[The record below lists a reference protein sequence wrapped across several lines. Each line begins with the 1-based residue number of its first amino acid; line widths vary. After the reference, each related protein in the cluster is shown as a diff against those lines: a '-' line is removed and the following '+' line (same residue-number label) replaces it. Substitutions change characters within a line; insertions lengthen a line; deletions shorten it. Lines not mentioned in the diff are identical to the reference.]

1 MSLQKRF
8 KSRYPKA
15 NFADFKTEDFFGK
28 PNIFFHNKAGDEET
42 AVFDDDG
49 KDFRSSIYFSKE
61 MKRQLGL
68 APGFPLELTHN
79 PNPKLEIPAVP
90 FNSETR
96 ESGAL
101 KDALVQQEIYVTPS
115 DKFKI
120 KFRDIF
126 TDTVITHRSSHESR
140 RWLAGPNFEYFPQQL
155 NFAFFCATTG
165 CGLSRR
171 ILFEDKMRD
180 GKNDLTDSEL
190 ILPPQVRSFFWFH
203 VYFTVRRILFELG
216 GVQNSLPLPGDSAFS
231 QTENKYD
238 IPSFERI
245 CAEFGISPNA
255 DFRFTRGSNHD
266 LGSVFEYFTNSGYIK
281 TPFKYPSKETKFED
295 EGGRASDGNLVPY
308 IENTEARNQYE
319 YFLCPVSHGLTS
331 AGLSRINQS
340 IESFCYAILGSQVDA
355 RSSISGSQG
364 SAIETQRQFLSMV
377 EDAIRNPDISKSV
390 QRFQLAIE
398 SAKVR
403 LDLAISPGLWLLPSK
418 MVVNTE
424 SVVGYNNKLKKATSF
439 MRIGV
444 NSDLNIPVRRSAPK
458 HNFGSG
464 AVKLPHSGVE
474 TQETKETRVPKSDSE
489 AGVKLRTKEKQVPKS
504 DSDNKREASE
514 AAGEASDSKAGAKLR
529 THCFN
534 FARDQFECF
543 DYCRRWVSL
552 VSFQMNLS
560 LLFGAFDLL
569 LSRSDYART
578 NTGWLNFQKII
589 HPVFI
594 FNESTIPSEG
604 LWPEPSS
611 ELYEFATLR
620 LFASFVYDFVAIKS
634 PLNLTSLNKF
644 EIPRGRHA
652 NR

>member
-8 KSRYPKA
+8 KARYPKE

-28 PNIFFHNKAGDEET
+28 PNIFFHNKAGDSEAGDEGT

-90 FNSETR
+90 FHSET
-96 ESGAL
+96 L
-101 KDALVQQEIYVTPS
+101 NTIKDALVQQEIYVTPS
-115 DKFKI
+115 EKFKI

-140 RWLAGPNFEYFPQQL
+140 RWLAGPNFEYWPQTL
-155 NFAFFCATTG
+155 NFVFFCATTG
-165 CGLSRR
+165 CGVSRR

-216 GVQNSLPLPGDSAFS
+216 GPQNSLPLPGDTAFS

-255 DFRFTRGSNHD
+255 DFRFTRGDNHG
-266 LGSVFEYFTNSGYIK
+266 LGSVFEYFTNSGYTK

-295 EGGRASDGNLVPY
+295 EGRASDGNLVPY

-340 IESFCYAILGSQVDA
+340 IESFCYAILGSQVDV
-355 RSSISGSQG
+355 RSSIAGSQG

-377 EDAIRNPDISKSV
+377 EDAIRNPGISNSV

-424 SVVGYNNKLKKATSF
+424 SVVGYNNKLKKATTF
-439 MRIGV
+439 MRIGI
-444 NSDLNIPVRRSAPK
+444 NSDLNIPLRRSALK
-458 HNFGSG
+458 HNLGSR

-474 TQETKETRVPKSDSE
+474 TRVVKSE
-489 AGVKLRTKEKQVPKS
+489 TKEKQVAKS
-504 DSDNKREASE
+504 KTSDREFGDRESGDSGAGVTKETRDSETGEAASE
-514 AAGEASDSKAGAKLR
+514 AGAKLR
-529 THCFN
+529 AKT
-534 FARDQFECF
+534 
-543 DYCRRWVSL
+543 VST
-552 VSFQMNLS
+552 SHETNLNV
-560 LLFGAFDLL
+560 LIIVAGGLAWFLF
-569 LSRSDYART
+569 R
-578 NTGWLNFQKII
+578 
-589 HPVFI
+589 
-594 FNESTIPSEG
+594 
-604 LWPEPSS
+604 
-611 ELYEFATLR
+611 
-620 LFASFVYDFVAIKS
+620 
-634 PLNLTSLNKF
+634 
-644 EIPRGRHA
+644 
-652 NR
+652 

>member
-8 KSRYPKA
+8 KARYPKA
-15 NFADFKTEDFFGK
+15 NFADFKTGDFFGK
-28 PNIFFHNKAGDEET
+28 PNIFFHNKAGEGT
-42 AVFDDDG
+42 TLFDDDG

-90 FNSETR
+90 FNSEIRDR
-96 ESGAL
+96 ESGEAAYTL

-115 DKFKI
+115 EKFKI

-140 RWLAGPNFEYFPQQL
+140 RWLAGPNFEYWPQTL
-155 NFAFFCATTG
+155 NFAFFAATTG
-165 CGLSRR
+165 CGVSRR

-190 ILPPQVRSFFWFH
+190 KLPPQVRSFFWFH

-216 GVQNSLPLPGDSAFS
+216 GVQNSLPLPGDTAFN

-255 DFRFTRGSNHD
+255 DFRFTRGDNHG
-266 LGSVFEYFTNSGYIK
+266 LGSVFEYFTNSGYTK

-308 IENTEARNQYE
+308 IENTEARIQYE

-340 IESFCYAILGSQVDA
+340 IESFCYAILGSQVDV

-403 LDLAISPGLWLLPSK
+403 LDLAISPGLWLLLSK

-424 SVVGYNNKLKKATSF
+424 SVVGYNNKLKKATTF

-444 NSDLNIPVRRSAPK
+444 NSDLNIPVRRSALK
-458 HNFGSG
+458 HNLGSR

-474 TQETKETRVPKSDSE
+474 TRVVKS
-489 AGVKLRTKEKQVPKS
+489 KTKEKQVVKRETKETQVPKS
-504 DSDNKREASE
+504 KTSETREASE
-514 AAGEASDSKAGAKLR
+514 TREVSETKTVSTSHETNLNVLIIVAGGLAW
-529 THCFN
+529 F
-534 FARDQFECF
+534 
-543 DYCRRWVSL
+543 
-552 VSFQMNLS
+552 
-560 LLFGAFDLL
+560 LF
-569 LSRSDYART
+569 R
-578 NTGWLNFQKII
+578 
-589 HPVFI
+589 
-594 FNESTIPSEG
+594 
-604 LWPEPSS
+604 
-611 ELYEFATLR
+611 
-620 LFASFVYDFVAIKS
+620 
-634 PLNLTSLNKF
+634 
-644 EIPRGRHA
+644 
-652 NR
+652 

>member
-8 KSRYPKA
+8 KARYPKA
-15 NFADFKTEDFFGK
+15 NFADFKTGDFFGK
-28 PNIFFHNKAGDEET
+28 PNIFFQEGDEGT
-42 AVFDDDG
+42 TVFDDDG
-49 KDFRSSIYFSKE
+49 KDFRSSIRFSKE

-90 FNSETR
+90 FHGEIR
-96 ESGAL
+96 EAYTL

-140 RWLAGPNFEYFPQQL
+140 RWLAGPNFEYWPQTL
-155 NFAFFCATTG
+155 NFAFYCATTG
-165 CGLSRR
+165 CGVSRR

-190 ILPPQVRSFFWFH
+190 KIPPQVRSFFWFH

-216 GVQNSLPLPGDSAFS
+216 GPQNSLPLPGDTAFS

-255 DFRFTRGSNHD
+255 DFRFTRGDNHG
-266 LGSVFEYFTNSGYIK
+266 LGSVFEYFSYSGYTK

-340 IESFCYAILGSQVDA
+340 IESFCYAILGSQVDI

-377 EDAIRNPDISKSV
+377 EDAIRNPEISKSV
-390 QRFQLAIE
+390 QRFQLAIQ

-424 SVVGYNNKLKKATSF
+424 SVVGYNNKLKKATRR

-444 NSDLNIPVRRSAPK
+444 NSDLNIPVRRSAQK
-458 HNFGSG
+458 HNFGRG

-474 TQETKETRVPKSDSE
+474 TQNSDRESGDRE
-489 AGVKLRTKEKQVPKS
+489 SGV
-504 DSDNKREASE
+504 
-514 AAGEASDSKAGAKLR
+514 AAAGAKLR
-529 THCFN
+529 TKETQVVKSEKSEKN
-534 FARDQFECF
+534 EKSEKSEAKT
-543 DYCRRWVSL
+543 VST
-552 VSFQMNLS
+552 SHENNLNV
-560 LLFGAFDLL
+560 LIIVAGALAWFLF
-569 LSRSDYART
+569 R
-578 NTGWLNFQKII
+578 
-589 HPVFI
+589 
-594 FNESTIPSEG
+594 
-604 LWPEPSS
+604 
-611 ELYEFATLR
+611 
-620 LFASFVYDFVAIKS
+620 
-634 PLNLTSLNKF
+634 
-644 EIPRGRHA
+644 
-652 NR
+652 

>member
-28 PNIFFHNKAGDEET
+28 PNIFFREGDEET

-90 FNSETR
+90 FNSEAGET
-96 ESGAL
+96 GAL
-101 KDALVQQEIYVTPS
+101 KDNLVQQEIYVTPS

-126 TDTVITHRSSHESR
+126 SDTVITHRSSHESR
-140 RWLAGPNFEYFPQQL
+140 RWLTGPNFEYYPQQL

-165 CGLSRR
+165 CGVS
-171 ILFEDKMRD
+171 D

-190 ILPPQVRSFFWFH
+190 ILPHQVRSFFWFH

-216 GVQNSLPLPGDSAFS
+216 GVQNSLPLPGDPAFN

-255 DFRFTRGSNHD
+255 DFRFTRGDNHG
-266 LGSVFEYFTNSGYIK
+266 LGSVFKYFSYSGYFK
-281 TPFKYPSKETKFED
+281 TPSKYPDKTSKFED

-340 IESFCYAILGSQVDA
+340 IESFCYAILGSQVNV
-355 RSSISGSQG
+355 RSSIAGSQG
-364 SAIETQRQFLSMV
+364 SSIETQREFLFLV
-377 EDAIRNPDISKSV
+377 EDAIRNPDLGKSV

-403 LDLAISPGLWLLPSK
+403 LDLAISPGTWLLPSK

-439 MRIGV
+439 IKIGV

-458 HNFGSG
+458 HNFGRG

-474 TQETKETRVPKSDSE
+474 TQETKETQVVKSEKSETSDSE
-489 AGVKLRTKEKQVPKS
+489 AGAKTVSSSHENNLNVLIII
-504 DSDNKREASE
+504 
-514 AAGEASDSKAGAKLR
+514 AGALAW
-529 THCFN
+529 F
-534 FARDQFECF
+534 
-543 DYCRRWVSL
+543 
-552 VSFQMNLS
+552 
-560 LLFGAFDLL
+560 LF
-569 LSRSDYART
+569 R
-578 NTGWLNFQKII
+578 
-589 HPVFI
+589 
-594 FNESTIPSEG
+594 
-604 LWPEPSS
+604 
-611 ELYEFATLR
+611 
-620 LFASFVYDFVAIKS
+620 
-634 PLNLTSLNKF
+634 
-644 EIPRGRHA
+644 
-652 NR
+652 

>member
-28 PNIFFHNKAGDEET
+28 PNIFFHNKAGDSEAGYEET

-90 FNSETR
+90 FNSEAGD
-96 ESGAL
+96 SGAGESQASETL
-101 KDALVQQEIYVTPS
+101 NTIKDALVQQEIYVTPS
-115 DKFKI
+115 EKFKI

-140 RWLAGPNFEYFPQQL
+140 RWLAGPNFEYWPQTL
-155 NFAFFCATTG
+155 NFAFFVATTG
-165 CGLSRR
+165 CGVSRR

-190 ILPPQVRSFFWFH
+190 KLPPQVRSFFWFH

-216 GVQNSLPLPGDSAFS
+216 GVQNSLPLPGDTAFS

-245 CAEFGISPNA
+245 CAEFGISSNA
-255 DFRFTRGSNHD
+255 YFRFTRGDNHG
-266 LGSVFEYFTNSGYIK
+266 LGSVFEYFTNSGYTK

-340 IESFCYAILGSQVDA
+340 IESFCYAILGSQVDV
-355 RSSISGSQG
+355 RSSIASSQG

-424 SVVGYNNKLKKATSF
+424 SVVGYNNKLKKATTF

-444 NSDLNIPVRRSAPK
+444 NSDLNIPVRRSTQK
-458 HNFGSG
+458 HNFGRG

-474 TQETKETRVPKSDSE
+474 RKHIEVGTSENKATADAEPGKLEKAKQQAETKETQVVKSEKSEKSE
-489 AGVKLRTKEKQVPKS
+489 AKTVSTSHENNLNVLIII
-504 DSDNKREASE
+504 
-514 AAGEASDSKAGAKLR
+514 AGGLAW
-529 THCFN
+529 F
-534 FARDQFECF
+534 
-543 DYCRRWVSL
+543 
-552 VSFQMNLS
+552 
-560 LLFGAFDLL
+560 LF
-569 LSRSDYART
+569 R
-578 NTGWLNFQKII
+578 
-589 HPVFI
+589 
-594 FNESTIPSEG
+594 
-604 LWPEPSS
+604 
-611 ELYEFATLR
+611 
-620 LFASFVYDFVAIKS
+620 
-634 PLNLTSLNKF
+634 
-644 EIPRGRHA
+644 
-652 NR
+652 

>member
-8 KSRYPKA
+8 KARYPKA

-28 PNIFFHNKAGDEET
+28 PNIFFHSEAGEASEADEET
-42 AVFDDDG
+42 TVFDDDG

-90 FNSETR
+90 FNSEADNT
-96 ESGAL
+96 ETL
-101 KDALVQQEIYVTPS
+101 NTIKDALVQQEIYVTPS
-115 DKFKI
+115 EKFKI

-140 RWLAGPNFEYFPQQL
+140 RWLAGPNFEYWPQTL

-165 CGLSRR
+165 CGVSRR

-180 GKNDLTDSEL
+180 GKNDLTDSEAK
-190 ILPPQVRSFFWFH
+190 LPPQVRSFFWFH

-216 GVQNSLPLPGDSAFS
+216 GVQNSLPLPGDTAFS

-255 DFRFTRGSNHD
+255 DFRFTRGDNHG
-266 LGSVFEYFTNSGYIK
+266 LGSVFEYFTNSGYTK

-340 IESFCYAILGSQVDA
+340 IESFCYAILGSQVDV

-390 QRFQLAIE
+390 QRFQLTIE

-424 SVVGYNNKLKKATSF
+424 SVVGYSNQLKKATTF

-458 HNFGSG
+458 HNLGSR

-474 TQETKETRVPKSDSE
+474 RKHIEVGTSENKAKQAETKETQVVKSEKSKTSDSE
-489 AGVKLRTKEKQVPKS
+489 AG
-504 DSDNKREASE
+504 
-514 AAGEASDSKAGAKLR
+514 AKLG
-529 THCFN
+529 TKT
-534 FARDQFECF
+534 
-543 DYCRRWVSL
+543 VST
-552 VSFQMNLS
+552 SHENNLNV
-560 LLFGAFDLL
+560 LIIIAGGLAWFLF
-569 LSRSDYART
+569 R
-578 NTGWLNFQKII
+578 
-589 HPVFI
+589 
-594 FNESTIPSEG
+594 
-604 LWPEPSS
+604 
-611 ELYEFATLR
+611 
-620 LFASFVYDFVAIKS
+620 
-634 PLNLTSLNKF
+634 
-644 EIPRGRHA
+644 
-652 NR
+652 

>member
-8 KSRYPKA
+8 KARYPKA

-90 FNSETR
+90 FNSEADNT
-96 ESGAL
+96 ETL
-101 KDALVQQEIYVTPS
+101 NTIKDNLVQQEIYVTPS
-115 DKFKI
+115 EKFKI

-140 RWLAGPNFEYFPQQL
+140 RWLAGPNFEYWPQTL

-165 CGLSRR
+165 CGVSRR

-180 GKNDLTDSEL
+180 GKNDLTDSEAK
-190 ILPPQVRSFFWFH
+190 LPPQVRSFFWFH

-216 GVQNSLPLPGDSAFS
+216 GPQNSLPLPRDTAFS

-255 DFRFTRGSNHD
+255 DFRFTRGDNHG
-266 LGSVFEYFTNSGYIK
+266 LGSVFEYFTNSGYTK

-340 IESFCYAILGSQVDA
+340 IESFCYAILGSQVDV
-355 RSSISGSQG
+355 RSSISGTQG

-377 EDAIRNPDISKSV
+377 EDAIRDPDISKSV

-424 SVVGYNNKLKKATSF
+424 SVVGYNNKLKKATTF

-458 HNFGSG
+458 HNLGSR

-474 TQETKETRVPKSDSE
+474 RKHIEVGTSENKAKQQAETKETQVVKSEKSE
-489 AGVKLRTKEKQVPKS
+489 TSVSDRESGDRESGVT
-504 DSDNKREASE
+504 A
-514 AAGEASDSKAGAKLR
+514 AGAKLR
-529 THCFN
+529 TKT
-534 FARDQFECF
+534 
-543 DYCRRWVSL
+543 VST
-552 VSFQMNLS
+552 SHENNLNV
-560 LLFGAFDLL
+560 LIIIAGGLAWFLF
-569 LSRSDYART
+569 R
-578 NTGWLNFQKII
+578 
-589 HPVFI
+589 
-594 FNESTIPSEG
+594 
-604 LWPEPSS
+604 
-611 ELYEFATLR
+611 
-620 LFASFVYDFVAIKS
+620 
-634 PLNLTSLNKF
+634 
-644 EIPRGRHA
+644 
-652 NR
+652 

>member
-8 KSRYPKA
+8 KARYPKA
-15 NFADFKTEDFFGK
+15 NFADFKTGDFFGK
-28 PNIFFHNKAGDEET
+28 PNIFFREGDEGT
-42 AVFDDDG
+42 TVFDDDG

-68 APGFPLELTHN
+68 APGFPLELTHS

-90 FNSETR
+90 FNSET
-96 ESGAL
+96 L
-101 KDALVQQEIYVTPS
+101 NTIKDNLVQQEIYVTLS
-115 DKFKI
+115 EKFKI
-120 KFRDIF
+120 NFRDIF

-140 RWLAGPNFEYFPQQL
+140 RWLAGPNFEYWPQTL
-155 NFAFFCATTG
+155 NFAFFAATTG
-165 CGLSRR
+165 CGVSRR

-190 ILPPQVRSFFWFH
+190 KLPPQVRSFFWFH

-216 GVQNSLPLPGDSAFS
+216 GPQNSLPLPGDTAFS

-255 DFRFTRGSNHD
+255 DFRFTRGDNHG
-266 LGSVFEYFTNSGYIK
+266 LGSVFEYFTNSGYTK
-281 TPFKYPSKETKFED
+281 TPFKYPSKETKFKD

-340 IESFCYAILGSQVDA
+340 IESFCYAILGSQVDV

-398 SAKVR
+398 SSKVR

-458 HNFGSG
+458 HNLGSR

-474 TQETKETRVPKSDSE
+474 TQETKEKQVVKSNSG
-489 AGVKLRTKEKQVPKS
+489 AGAKHRTKETQVPKS
-504 DSDNKREASE
+504 KTSETRDSETGE
-514 AAGEASDSKAGAKLR
+514 AA
-529 THCFN
+529 
-534 FARDQFECF
+534 
-543 DYCRRWVSL
+543 
-552 VSFQMNLS
+552 
-560 LLFGAFDLL
+560 
-569 LSRSDYART
+569 
-578 NTGWLNFQKII
+578 
-589 HPVFI
+589 
-594 FNESTIPSEG
+594 NETRE
-604 LWPEPSS
+604 SS
-611 ELYEFATLR
+611 ETKTVSTSHENNLNVLI
-620 LFASFVYDFVAIKS
+620 FVAGG
-634 PLNLTSLNKF
+634 LAWFLF
-644 EIPRGRHA
+644 R
-652 NR
+652 

>member
-8 KSRYPKA
+8 KARYPKA
-15 NFADFKTEDFFGK
+15 NFADFKTGDFFGK
-28 PNIFFHNKAGDEET
+28 PNIFFQEGDEGT
-42 AVFDDDG
+42 TVFDDDG

-90 FNSETR
+90 FNSEAAT
-96 ESGAL
+96 GTALHTL

-115 DKFKI
+115 EKFKI

-140 RWLAGPNFEYFPQQL
+140 RWLAGPNFEYFPQQI

-165 CGLSRR
+165 CGVSRR
-171 ILFEDKMRD
+171 ILIEDKMRD

-190 ILPPQVRSFFWFH
+190 KLPPQVRSFFWFH

-216 GVQNSLPLPGDSAFS
+216 GVQNSLPLPGDTAFS

-245 CAEFGISPNA
+245 CAEFGISPNS
-255 DFRFTRGSNHD
+255 DFRFTRGDNHD
-266 LGSVFEYFTNSGYIK
+266 LGSVFEYFTNSGYTK

-319 YFLCPVSHGLTS
+319 YFLCPVSYGLTS

-340 IESFCYAILGSQVDA
+340 IESFCYAILGSQVDV

-424 SVVGYNNKLKKATSF
+424 SVVGYNNKLKKATTF

-444 NSDLNIPVRRSAPK
+444 NSDLNIPVRRSALK
-458 HNFGSG
+458 HNLGLAPLNYHTLVLKRG
-464 AVKLPHSGVE
+464 WLKAK
-474 TQETKETRVPKSDSE
+474 QRKSRCLK
-489 AGVKLRTKEKQVPKS
+489 AKQAKQEKQVTATENPAKQPERQRS
-504 DSDNKREASE
+504 W
-514 AAGEASDSKAGAKLR
+514 SK
-529 THCFN
+529 
-534 FARDQFECF
+534 
-543 DYCRRWVSL
+543 
-552 VSFQMNLS
+552 
-560 LLFGAFDLL
+560 
-569 LSRSDYART
+569 
-578 NTGWLNFQKII
+578 
-589 HPVFI
+589 
-594 FNESTIPSEG
+594 
-604 LWPEPSS
+604 PSS
-611 ELYEFATLR
+611 EQR
-620 LFASFVYDFVAIKS
+620 LFQLRTRPI
-634 PLNLTSLNKF
+634 
-644 EIPRGRHA
+644 
-652 NR
+652 

>member
-1 MSLQKRF
+1 MSSQKRF
-8 KSRYPKA
+8 KARYPKA
-15 NFADFKTEDFFGK
+15 NFADFKTDFFGK
-28 PNIFFHNKAGDEET
+28 PNIFFQEGDEGT
-42 AVFDDDG
+42 TVFDDDG

-90 FNSETR
+90 FNSEADNT
-96 ESGAL
+96 EAL
-101 KDALVQQEIYVTPS
+101 NTIKDNLVEQEIYVTPS
-115 DKFKI
+115 EKFKI
-120 KFRDIF
+120 NFRDIF

-140 RWLAGPNFEYFPQQL
+140 RWLAGPNFEYWPQTL
-155 NFAFFCATTG
+155 NFAFFLATTG
-165 CGLSRR
+165 CGVSRR

-190 ILPPQVRSFFWFH
+190 KLPPQVRNFFWFH

-216 GVQNSLPLPGDSAFS
+216 GPQNSLPLPGDTAFS

-255 DFRFTRGSNHD
+255 DFRFTRGDNHG
-266 LGSVFEYFTNSGYIK
+266 LGSVFEYFSYSGYTK

-340 IESFCYAILGSQVDA
+340 IESFCYAILGSQVNV

-377 EDAIRNPDISKSV
+377 EDAIRNPEISKSV

-444 NSDLNIPVRRSAPK
+444 NSDLNIPVRRSTQK
-458 HNFGSG
+458 HNLGSR

-474 TQETKETRVPKSDSE
+474 TQDSE
-489 AGVKLRTKEKQVPKS
+489 AGATAELEKAKLRTKETQVVKS
-504 DSDNKREASE
+504 EKSEKSEKIEKSEKSE
-514 AAGEASDSKAGAKLR
+514 AKSVSTSHENNLNVLIIVAGALAW
-529 THCFN
+529 F
-534 FARDQFECF
+534 
-543 DYCRRWVSL
+543 
-552 VSFQMNLS
+552 
-560 LLFGAFDLL
+560 LF
-569 LSRSDYART
+569 R
-578 NTGWLNFQKII
+578 
-589 HPVFI
+589 
-594 FNESTIPSEG
+594 
-604 LWPEPSS
+604 
-611 ELYEFATLR
+611 
-620 LFASFVYDFVAIKS
+620 
-634 PLNLTSLNKF
+634 
-644 EIPRGRHA
+644 
-652 NR
+652 

>member
-15 NFADFKTEDFFGK
+15 NFSDFKTKDFFGK
-28 PNIFFHNKAGDEET
+28 PNIFFREGDEET

-90 FNSETR
+90 FNSETLHT
-96 ESGAL
+96 L

-126 TDTVITHRSSHESR
+126 SDTMITHRSSHESR
-140 RWLAGPNFEYFPQQL
+140 RWLAGPNFEYYPQQL
-155 NFAFFCATTG
+155 NFAFYCATTG
-165 CGLSRR
+165 CGVSRR

-216 GVQNSLPLPGDSAFS
+216 GVQNSLALPGDSAFSQTENKYDIPSFERIMITHRSSHESRRWLAGPNFEYYPQQLNFAFYCATTGCGVSRRILFEDKMRDGKNDLTDSELILPPQVRSFFWFHKYFTVRRILFELGGVQNSLALPGDSAFS

-255 DFRFTRGSNHD
+255 DFRFTRGDNHG
-266 LGSVFEYFTNSGYIK
+266 LGSVFEYFTNSGYFK
-281 TPFKYPSKETKFED
+281 TPYKYPSKTAKFED

-340 IESFCYAILGSQVDA
+340 IESFCYAILGSQVNV
-355 RSSISGSQG
+355 RSSIAGSQG
-364 SAIETQRQFLSMV
+364 SSIETQREFLSMV
-377 EDAIRNPDISKSV
+377 EDAIRNPDLGKSI

-403 LDLAISPGLWLLPSK
+403 LDLAISPGTWLLPSK

-439 MRIGV
+439 MKIGV

-464 AVKLPHSGVE
+464 AVKLPHW
-474 TQETKETRVPKSDSE
+474 
-489 AGVKLRTKEKQVPKS
+489 
-504 DSDNKREASE
+504 
-514 AAGEASDSKAGAKLR
+514 
-529 THCFN
+529 C
-534 FARDQFECF
+534 
-543 DYCRRWVSL
+543 
-552 VSFQMNLS
+552 
-560 LLFGAFDLL
+560 
-569 LSRSDYART
+569 
-578 NTGWLNFQKII
+578 
-589 HPVFI
+589 
-594 FNESTIPSEG
+594 
-604 LWPEPSS
+604 
-611 ELYEFATLR
+611 
-620 LFASFVYDFVAIKS
+620 
-634 PLNLTSLNKF
+634 
-644 EIPRGRHA
+644 
-652 NR
+652 

>member
-1 MSLQKRF
+1 M
-8 KSRYPKA
+8 P
-15 NFADFKTEDFFGK
+15 
-28 PNIFFHNKAGDEET
+28 FHTD
-42 AVFDDDG
+42 
-49 KDFRSSIYFSKE
+49 
-61 MKRQLGL
+61 
-68 APGFPLELTHN
+68 
-79 PNPKLEIPAVP
+79 
-90 FNSETR
+90 NSEA
-96 ESGAL
+96 GAL

-120 KFRDIF
+120 RFRDIF
-126 TDTVITHRSSHESR
+126 TDTVIAHRSSHESR
-140 RWLAGPNFEYFPQQL
+140 RWLAGPNFEYYPQQL

-165 CGLSRR
+165 CGISRR

-216 GVQNSLPLPGDSAFS
+216 GVQNSLPLPGDPAFS

-255 DFRFTRGSNHD
+255 DFRFTRGDNHG

-340 IESFCYAILGSQVDA
+340 IESFCYAILGSQVDV
-355 RSSISGSQG
+355 RLSIAGSQG
-364 SAIETQRQFLSMV
+364 SSIETQRQFLSTV
-377 EDAIRNPDISKSV
+377 EDAIRNPDLGKSV

-398 SAKVR
+398 SAKVK
-403 LDLAISPGLWLLPSK
+403 LDLAISPGTWLLPSK

-439 MRIGV
+439 MKIGV

-474 TQETKETRVPKSDSE
+474 TQETKDTRVVKSE
-489 AGVKLRTKEKQVPKS
+489 TKEKQVPKS
-504 DSDNKREASE
+504 ETSE
-514 AAGEASDSKAGAKLR
+514 AK
-529 THCFN
+529 T
-534 FARDQFECF
+534 
-543 DYCRRWVSL
+543 VST
-552 VSFQMNLS
+552 SHETNLNV
-560 LLFGAFDLL
+560 LIIVADGLAWFLF
-569 LSRSDYART
+569 R
-578 NTGWLNFQKII
+578 
-589 HPVFI
+589 
-594 FNESTIPSEG
+594 
-604 LWPEPSS
+604 
-611 ELYEFATLR
+611 
-620 LFASFVYDFVAIKS
+620 
-634 PLNLTSLNKF
+634 
-644 EIPRGRHA
+644 
-652 NR
+652 

>member
-15 NFADFKTEDFFGK
+15 NFADFKTKDFFGK
-28 PNIFFHNKAGDEET
+28 PNIFFREGYEET

-90 FNSETR
+90 FNSEAGETLHSDNS
-96 ESGAL
+96 ETGAL

-120 KFRDIF
+120 KFRGIF
-126 TDTVITHRSSHESR
+126 TGTMITHRSSHESR
-140 RWLAGPNFEYFPQQL
+140 RWLAGPNFEYYPQQL

-165 CGLSRR
+165 CGVSRR

-190 ILPPQVRSFFWFH
+190 ILPPQVRSVFWFH

-216 GVQNSLPLPGDSAFS
+216 GVQNSLPLPGDPAFS

-255 DFRFTRGSNHD
+255 DFRFTKGDNHG
-266 LGSVFEYFTNSGYIK
+266 LGSVFEYFTNSGYFK
-281 TPFKYPSKETKFED
+281 TPYKYPSKTAKFED
-295 EGGRASDGNLVPY
+295 EEGRASDGNLVPY

-340 IESFCYAILGSQVDA
+340 IESFCFAILGSQVNV
-355 RSSISGSQG
+355 RSSIAGSHG
-364 SAIETQRQFLSMV
+364 SSIETQREFLSLV
-377 EDAIRNPDISKSV
+377 EDAIRNPDLGKSV

-403 LDLAISPGLWLLPSK
+403 LDLAISPGTWLLPSK

-424 SVVGYNNKLKKATSF
+424 SVVGYNNKLKKATRF
-439 MRIGV
+439 MKIGV
-444 NSDLNIPVRRSAPK
+444 NSDLNIPVRRSTPK
-458 HNFGSG
+458 HNFGAG

-474 TQETKETRVPKSDSE
+474 RKYIDPVPAAKPENKAKQAETKETRVVKNETKIVSPSHE
-489 AGVKLRTKEKQVPKS
+489 INLNVLIIVAGGL
-504 DSDNKREASE
+504 AW
-514 AAGEASDSKAGAKLR
+514 
-529 THCFN
+529 F
-534 FARDQFECF
+534 
-543 DYCRRWVSL
+543 
-552 VSFQMNLS
+552 
-560 LLFGAFDLL
+560 LF
-569 LSRSDYART
+569 R
-578 NTGWLNFQKII
+578 
-589 HPVFI
+589 
-594 FNESTIPSEG
+594 
-604 LWPEPSS
+604 
-611 ELYEFATLR
+611 
-620 LFASFVYDFVAIKS
+620 
-634 PLNLTSLNKF
+634 
-644 EIPRGRHA
+644 
-652 NR
+652 

>member
-8 KSRYPKA
+8 KARYPKA
-15 NFADFKTEDFFGK
+15 NFADFKTGDFFGK
-28 PNIFFHNKAGDEET
+28 PNIFFQEGDEGT
-42 AVFDDDG
+42 TVFDDDG

-68 APGFPLELTHN
+68 APGFPLELTYN
-79 PNPKLEIPAVP
+79 PIPKLEIPAVP
-90 FNSETR
+90 FNSET
-96 ESGAL
+96 L
-101 KDALVQQEIYVTPS
+101 NTIKDNLVQQEIYVTPS
-115 DKFKI
+115 EKFKI

-140 RWLAGPNFEYFPQQL
+140 RWLAGPNFEYWPQTL
-155 NFAFFCATTG
+155 NFAFYCATTG
-165 CGLSRR
+165 CGVSRR

-190 ILPPQVRSFFWFH
+190 KIPPQVRSFFWFH

-216 GVQNSLPLPGDSAFS
+216 GVQNSLPLPGDTAFS

-255 DFRFTRGSNHD
+255 DFRFTRGDNHG
-266 LGSVFEYFTNSGYIK
+266 LGSVFEYFSYSGYTK

-340 IESFCYAILGSQVDA
+340 IESFCYAILGSQVDV

-377 EDAIRNPDISKSV
+377 EDAIRNPEISKSV

-424 SVVGYNNKLKKATSF
+424 SVVGYNNKLKKATTF

-458 HNFGSG
+458 HNLGSR

-474 TQETKETRVPKSDSE
+474 TQNNNQEDKAKQATATATENPATATENPATAELE
-489 AGVKLRTKEKQVPKS
+489 AKPERSPEKAKLRTKTVSTSHENNLNVLIII
-504 DSDNKREASE
+504 
-514 AAGEASDSKAGAKLR
+514 AGGLAW
-529 THCFN
+529 F
-534 FARDQFECF
+534 
-543 DYCRRWVSL
+543 
-552 VSFQMNLS
+552 
-560 LLFGAFDLL
+560 LF
-569 LSRSDYART
+569 R
-578 NTGWLNFQKII
+578 
-589 HPVFI
+589 
-594 FNESTIPSEG
+594 
-604 LWPEPSS
+604 
-611 ELYEFATLR
+611 
-620 LFASFVYDFVAIKS
+620 
-634 PLNLTSLNKF
+634 
-644 EIPRGRHA
+644 
-652 NR
+652 

>member
-8 KSRYPKA
+8 KARYPKA
-15 NFADFKTEDFFGK
+15 NFADFKTGDFFGK
-28 PNIFFHNKAGDEET
+28 PNIFFQEGDEGT
-42 AVFDDDG
+42 TVFDDDG

-68 APGFPLELTHN
+68 APGFPLELTYN

-90 FNSETR
+90 FLGEIRDR
-96 ESGAL
+96 ESGEAAYTL

-115 DKFKI
+115 EKFKI
-120 KFRDIF
+120 NFRDIF

-140 RWLAGPNFEYFPQQL
+140 RWLAGPNFEYWPQTL
-155 NFAFFCATTG
+155 NFAFYCATTG
-165 CGLSRR
+165 CGVSRR

-190 ILPPQVRSFFWFH
+190 KIPPQVRSFFWFH

-216 GVQNSLPLPGDSAFS
+216 GVQNSLPLPGDTAFS

-255 DFRFTRGSNHD
+255 DFRFTRGENHG
-266 LGSVFEYFTNSGYIK
+266 LGSVFEYFSYSGYTK

-340 IESFCYAILGSQVDA
+340 IESFCYAILGSQVDV

-377 EDAIRNPDISKSV
+377 EDAIRNPEISKSV

-424 SVVGYNNKLKKATSF
+424 SVVGYNNKLKKATTF

-458 HNFGSG
+458 HNLGSG

-474 TQETKETRVPKSDSE
+474 TQDSE
-489 AGVKLRTKEKQVPKS
+489 AGATAELEKAKLRTKETQVVKS
-504 DSDNKREASE
+504 EKSEKSEKIEKSE
-514 AAGEASDSKAGAKLR
+514 AKSVSTSHENNLNVLIIVAGALAW
-529 THCFN
+529 F
-534 FARDQFECF
+534 
-543 DYCRRWVSL
+543 
-552 VSFQMNLS
+552 
-560 LLFGAFDLL
+560 LF
-569 LSRSDYART
+569 R
-578 NTGWLNFQKII
+578 
-589 HPVFI
+589 
-594 FNESTIPSEG
+594 
-604 LWPEPSS
+604 
-611 ELYEFATLR
+611 
-620 LFASFVYDFVAIKS
+620 
-634 PLNLTSLNKF
+634 
-644 EIPRGRHA
+644 
-652 NR
+652 

>member
-8 KSRYPKA
+8 KARYPKA

-28 PNIFFHNKAGDEET
+28 PNIFFREGDSEAGYEET
-42 AVFDDDG
+42 TVFDDDG

-68 APGFPLELTHN
+68 APGFPLELCHN

-90 FNSETR
+90 FNSEAGEASETLNT
-96 ESGAL
+96 L

-115 DKFKI
+115 EKFKI

-140 RWLAGPNFEYFPQQL
+140 RWLAGPNFEYWPQQL
-155 NFAFFCATTG
+155 NFAFFAATTG
-165 CGLSRR
+165 CGVSRR

-190 ILPPQVRSFFWFH
+190 KLPPQVRSFFRFH

-216 GVQNSLPLPGDSAFS
+216 RPQNSLPLPGDTAFS

-245 CAEFGISPNA
+245 CAEFGISPNS
-255 DFRFTRGSNHD
+255 DFRFTKGDNHG
-266 LGSVFEYFTNSGYIK
+266 LGSVFEYFTNSGYTK

-308 IENTEARNQYE
+308 IQNTEARNQYE
-319 YFLCPVSHGLTS
+319 YFLCLVSHGLTS

-340 IESFCYAILGSQVDA
+340 IESFCYAILGSQVDV
-355 RSSISGSQG
+355 RSSIAGSQG

-424 SVVGYNNKLKKATSF
+424 SVVGYNNKLKKATTF
-439 MRIGV
+439 MRIGI

-458 HNFGSG
+458 HNLGSR
-464 AVKLPHSGVE
+464 AVKLPHSVVE
-474 TQETKETRVPKSDSE
+474 TQNNNQENKATENPAKQQATATENPATADAEPGKPE
-489 AGVKLRTKEKQVPKS
+489 AKPRTKTVSTSHENNLNVLIII
-504 DSDNKREASE
+504 
-514 AAGEASDSKAGAKLR
+514 AGGLAW
-529 THCFN
+529 F
-534 FARDQFECF
+534 
-543 DYCRRWVSL
+543 
-552 VSFQMNLS
+552 
-560 LLFGAFDLL
+560 LF
-569 LSRSDYART
+569 R
-578 NTGWLNFQKII
+578 
-589 HPVFI
+589 
-594 FNESTIPSEG
+594 
-604 LWPEPSS
+604 
-611 ELYEFATLR
+611 
-620 LFASFVYDFVAIKS
+620 
-634 PLNLTSLNKF
+634 
-644 EIPRGRHA
+644 
-652 NR
+652 

>member
-8 KSRYPKA
+8 KARYPKA
-15 NFADFKTEDFFGK
+15 NFADFKTGDFFGK
-28 PNIFFHNKAGDEET
+28 PNIFFQEGDEGT
-42 AVFDDDG
+42 TVFDDDG

-90 FNSETR
+90 FNSETLNS
-96 ESGAL
+96 EAGGTGAL
-101 KDALVQQEIYVTPS
+101 KDNLVQQEIYVTPS
-115 DKFKI
+115 EKFKI
-120 KFRDIF
+120 NFRDIF

-140 RWLAGPNFEYFPQQL
+140 RWLAGPNFEYWPQTL
-155 NFAFFCATTG
+155 NFAFFIATTG
-165 CGLSRR
+165 CGVSRR

-190 ILPPQVRSFFWFH
+190 KIPPQVRSFFWFH

-216 GVQNSLPLPGDSAFS
+216 GPQNSLPLPGDTAFS

-255 DFRFTRGSNHD
+255 DFRFTRGGNHG
-266 LGSVFEYFTNSGYIK
+266 LGSVFEYFSYSGYTK

-295 EGGRASDGNLVPY
+295 EGGRASEGNLVPY
-308 IENTEARNQYE
+308 IENTEARNQFE

-340 IESFCYAILGSQVDA
+340 IESFCYAILGSQVDV

-377 EDAIRNPDISKSV
+377 EEAIRNPDISKSV

-424 SVVGYNNKLKKATSF
+424 SVVGYNNKLKKATTF

-444 NSDLNIPVRRSAPK
+444 NSDLNIPVRRSTQK
-458 HNFGSG
+458 HSLGSR

-474 TQETKETRVPKSDSE
+474 TRVVKSDSR
-489 AGVKLRTKEKQVPKS
+489 AGAKLRTKEKQVAKS
-504 DSDNKREASE
+504 KTSEKSKTTEIRDSETGE
-514 AAGEASDSKAGAKLR
+514 AAAGVTKE
-529 THCFN
+529 TS
-534 FARDQFECF
+534 ETKT
-543 DYCRRWVSL
+543 VST
-552 VSFQMNLS
+552 SHETNLNV
-560 LLFGAFDLL
+560 LIIVAGGLAWFLF
-569 LSRSDYART
+569 R
-578 NTGWLNFQKII
+578 
-589 HPVFI
+589 
-594 FNESTIPSEG
+594 
-604 LWPEPSS
+604 
-611 ELYEFATLR
+611 
-620 LFASFVYDFVAIKS
+620 
-634 PLNLTSLNKF
+634 
-644 EIPRGRHA
+644 
-652 NR
+652 

>member
-8 KSRYPKA
+8 KARYPKA

-28 PNIFFHNKAGDEET
+28 PNIFFHNKAGEGT
-42 AVFDDDG
+42 TVFDDDG

-90 FNSETR
+90 FNSEAVGIGT
-96 ESGAL
+96 L

-115 DKFKI
+115 EKFKI

-140 RWLAGPNFEYFPQQL
+140 RWLAGPNFEYWPQTL
-155 NFAFFCATTG
+155 NFAFFVATTG
-165 CGLSRR
+165 CGVSRR
-171 ILFEDKMRD
+171 ILFKDKMRD

-190 ILPPQVRSFFWFH
+190 KLPPQVRSFFWFH

-216 GVQNSLPLPGDSAFS
+216 GPQNSLPLPGDTAFS

-255 DFRFTRGSNHD
+255 DFRFTRGDNHG
-266 LGSVFEYFTNSGYIK
+266 LGSVFEYFTNSGYTK

-319 YFLCPVSHGLTS
+319 YFLCHVSHGLTS

-340 IESFCYAILGSQVDA
+340 IESFCYAILGSQVDV
-355 RSSISGSQG
+355 RSSIASSQG

-424 SVVGYNNKLKKATSF
+424 SVVGYNNKLKKATTF

-444 NSDLNIPVRRSAPK
+444 NSDLNIPVRRSTQK
-458 HNFGSG
+458 HNFGRG

-474 TQETKETRVPKSDSE
+474 RKHIEVGTSENKATADAEPGKLEKAKQQAETKETQVVKSEKSEKSE
-489 AGVKLRTKEKQVPKS
+489 AKTVSTSHENNLNVLIII
-504 DSDNKREASE
+504 
-514 AAGEASDSKAGAKLR
+514 AGGLAW
-529 THCFN
+529 F
-534 FARDQFECF
+534 
-543 DYCRRWVSL
+543 
-552 VSFQMNLS
+552 
-560 LLFGAFDLL
+560 LF
-569 LSRSDYART
+569 R
-578 NTGWLNFQKII
+578 
-589 HPVFI
+589 
-594 FNESTIPSEG
+594 
-604 LWPEPSS
+604 
-611 ELYEFATLR
+611 
-620 LFASFVYDFVAIKS
+620 
-634 PLNLTSLNKF
+634 
-644 EIPRGRHA
+644 
-652 NR
+652 

>member
-8 KSRYPKA
+8 KARYPKA

-28 PNIFFHNKAGDEET
+28 PNIFFHNKAGEGT
-42 AVFDDDG
+42 TVFDDDG
-49 KDFRSSIYFSKE
+49 KDFRSSIFFSKE

-79 PNPKLEIPAVP
+79 PNPKLELPAVP
-90 FNSETR
+90 FNSET
-96 ESGAL
+96 L
-101 KDALVQQEIYVTPS
+101 NTIKDALVQQEIYVTPS
-115 DKFKI
+115 EKFKI

-140 RWLAGPNFEYFPQQL
+140 RWLAGPNFEYWPQTL
-155 NFAFFCATTG
+155 NFAFFIATTG
-165 CGLSRR
+165 CGVSRR

-190 ILPPQVRSFFWFH
+190 KLPPQVRSFFWFH

-216 GVQNSLPLPGDSAFS
+216 GPQNSLPLPGDTAFS

-255 DFRFTRGSNHD
+255 DFRFTRGDNHG
-266 LGSVFEYFTNSGYIK
+266 LGSVFEYFTNSGYTK

-319 YFLCPVSHGLTS
+319 YFLCPVSDGLTS

-340 IESFCYAILGSQVDA
+340 IESFCYAILGSQVDV

-424 SVVGYNNKLKKATSF
+424 SVVGYNNKLKKATTF

-458 HNFGSG
+458 HNLGSR
-464 AVKLPHSGVE
+464 AVKLP
-474 TQETKETRVPKSDSE
+474 QE
-489 AGVKLRTKEKQVPKS
+489 TKEKQVVKSKTKETQVPKS
-504 DSDNKREASE
+504 KTSETSETRDSETGEAASE
-514 AAGEASDSKAGAKLR
+514 TKTVSTSHETNLNVLIIVAGGLAW
-529 THCFN
+529 F
-534 FARDQFECF
+534 
-543 DYCRRWVSL
+543 
-552 VSFQMNLS
+552 
-560 LLFGAFDLL
+560 LF
-569 LSRSDYART
+569 R
-578 NTGWLNFQKII
+578 
-589 HPVFI
+589 
-594 FNESTIPSEG
+594 
-604 LWPEPSS
+604 
-611 ELYEFATLR
+611 
-620 LFASFVYDFVAIKS
+620 
-634 PLNLTSLNKF
+634 
-644 EIPRGRHA
+644 
-652 NR
+652 

>member
-8 KSRYPKA
+8 KARYPKA
-15 NFADFKTEDFFGK
+15 NFADFKTGDFFGK
-28 PNIFFHNKAGDEET
+28 PNIFFHNKAGDGT

-49 KDFRSSIYFSKE
+49 KDFRSSISFSKE

-90 FNSETR
+90 FHDETR
-96 ESGAL
+96 ESGTL
-101 KDALVQQEIYVTPS
+101 KDNLVEQEIYVTPS
-115 DKFKI
+115 EKFKI

-140 RWLAGPNFEYFPQQL
+140 RWLAGPNFEYWTQTL
-155 NFAFFCATTG
+155 NFAFYCATTG
-165 CGLSRR
+165 CGVSRR
-171 ILFEDKMRD
+171 ILIEDKMRD

-190 ILPPQVRSFFWFH
+190 KIPPQVRSFFWFH

-216 GVQNSLPLPGDSAFS
+216 GPQNSLPLPGDTAFS

-255 DFRFTRGSNHD
+255 DFRFTRGDNHG
-266 LGSVFEYFTNSGYIK
+266 LGSVFEYFSYSGYTK

-340 IESFCYAILGSQVDA
+340 IESFCYAILGSQVDV

-390 QRFQLAIE
+390 QRFQLAIQ

-424 SVVGYNNKLKKATSF
+424 SVVGYNNKLKKATTF

-444 NSDLNIPVRRSAPK
+444 NSDLNIPVRRSAQK
-458 HNFGSG
+458 HNLGSR

-474 TQETKETRVPKSDSE
+474 TRNSGAGATAELEKAKHRTKETQVVKSEKSE
-489 AGVKLRTKEKQVPKS
+489 KS
-504 DSDNKREASE
+504 EKREKSE
-514 AAGEASDSKAGAKLR
+514 VKAFSTSHENNLNVLIIVAGALAW
-529 THCFN
+529 F
-534 FARDQFECF
+534 
-543 DYCRRWVSL
+543 
-552 VSFQMNLS
+552 
-560 LLFGAFDLL
+560 LF
-569 LSRSDYART
+569 R
-578 NTGWLNFQKII
+578 
-589 HPVFI
+589 
-594 FNESTIPSEG
+594 
-604 LWPEPSS
+604 
-611 ELYEFATLR
+611 
-620 LFASFVYDFVAIKS
+620 
-634 PLNLTSLNKF
+634 
-644 EIPRGRHA
+644 
-652 NR
+652 